1 LEDFFWEMRDLHR
14 GSARRLEANAERGE
28 MGEGSRDKLERVEME
43 DKGIGRHVDSSEG
56 GGDDRQQHGS
66 GRRGWRS
73 AAWLTSRGIKGEG
86 EGDTDKWAPAI
97 VQGGGVEFV
106 SKLKFNRI
114 QIKFKS
120 IQTLA
125 DLKWTILSSKK

>member
-1 LEDFFWEMRDLHR
+1 MQRGGKWGGEQGQARACGNGRQGDRTPRGLEQ
-14 GSARRLEANAERGE
+14 G
-28 MGEGSRDKLERVEME
+28 
-43 DKGIGRHVDSSEG
+43 G

>member
-1 LEDFFWEMRDLHR
+1 MRDSHR
-14 GSARRLEANAERGE
+14 GSARRLEANTERGE
-28 MGEGSRDKLERVEME
+28 MGRGAGTSSSVWKWKTRGSDVTCARAR
-43 DKGIGRHVDSSEG
+43 

-66 GRRGWRS
+66 CRRGWRS